1 MPTSD
6 KIDLPFAR
14 LSFPRLTKAK
24 AFEEGQEPRYE
35 ASFLLDPTH
44 PGHKK
49 VIAQIEAVGEQIAK
63 EHWNGKVP
71 KDLKLCY
78 GHDGNGKEYDGYD
91 GMFVLSSAKKESDGR
106 VTIVDANNN
115 PVQPGDEGFPYAGC
129 YVHATISLWTN
140 QHDKGGKRIQANL
153 RAIKFL
159 KDGPAFSGVAPVD
172 ADNEFGDEYDDDFSD
187 FNTGVADDPLSDDDD
202 DPLA

>member
-1 MPTSD
+1 MPTSE

-44 PGHKK
+44 AGHKK
-49 VIAQIEAVGEQIAK
+49 VIAKIEAVAEEICK
-63 EHWNGKVP
+63 EHWGGKVP
-71 KDLKLCY
+71 KDVQYCF

-91 GMFVLSSAKKESDGR
+91 GMFVLSSNKKESDGR
-106 VTIVDANNN
+106 VTILDSNENQ
-115 PVQPGDEGFPYAGC
+115 VQPGDDEFPYAGC
-129 YVHATISLWTN
+129 YVYGTISLWTN
-140 QHDKGGKRIQANL
+140 QHPKGGKRVQANL
-153 RAIKFL
+153 RGIKFL
-159 KDGPAFSGVAPVD
+159 KDGAAFSGVAPID
-172 ADNEFGDEYDDDFSD
+172 PETEFEDYGDDFSD
-187 FNTGVADDPLSDDDD
+187 FDTGVSDGEDPLADD